1 MAADLRCIQAMLN
14 RADWLLLLCGITT
27 RFVVGEAGVQVFAV
41 LLWVRLLALP
51 MRFTLIAS

>member
-1 MAADLRCIQAMLN
+1 MLN

-51 MRFTLIAS
+51 MRLPLIAS

>member
-1 MAADLRCIQAMLN
+1 MLN
-14 RADWLLLLCGITT
+14 RADWLLLLCGIAT

-51 MRFTLIAS
+51 MRFTQIAS